1 MAREHINRITLF
13 KIPDTEDQ
21 IKLLNIYREMPLKAM
36 KVSRYNARLN
46 PQVSH
51 DYSVPPPLILPPLQR
66 QACRHATCIND
77 KPFQD
82 GKPYI
87 LSVTAG
93 TAKPDQRAQGFTVA
107 VISVFGSAQDMVYY
121 DNECA
126 AHAEL
131 KAFAKTVHQGAMMVF
146 FENEM

>member
-36 KVSRYNARLN
+36 K
-46 PQVSH
+46 
-51 DYSVPPPLILPPLQR
+51 
-66 QACRHATCIND
+66 
-77 KPFQD
+77 D